1 MHSFQAKA
9 FWFSGAYVPGLKS
22 GVIQLVAYLKLRG
35 LLFLIQ
41 FLSTVIEGQDIQNQ
55 SGFAYK
61 DRILFYN
68 VENLFDVFNDSLTN
82 DDEFTPEGE
91 RHWNNYRFYK
101 KLNNLSK
108 VIIGIGEWNPP
119 SVIGF
124 CEVENRFV
132 LNKLIY
138 ETPLKNFDYKIIHF
152 ESPDRRGIDI
162 AMLYRQSRFEPVYYC
177 PVPIQF
183 PDNPESKTRDIL
195 YVKGLLGGRD
205 TVHFFVNHWPSRYGG
220 YEASKPRRIF
230 VASVLR
236 HKVDSINAAV
246 SNPNIIIMGD
256 FNDEPGDESIRIE
269 LKARSDTAMLTSV
282 ELVNLMGLLKK
293 NLSIGTNKYK
303 AEWSMIDQFIVSGNL
318 LHGINPIQV
327 SKEGA
332 RIFQSSFLLEE
343 DETHLGYK
351 LNRTYIGPVYHGG
364 FSDHLPVYLDII
376 SQRR

>member
-1 MHSFQAKA
+1 M
-9 FWFSGAYVPGLKS
+9 
-22 GVIQLVAYLKLRG
+22 
-35 LLFLIQ
+35 
-41 FLSTVIEGQDIQNQ
+41 
-55 SGFAYK
+55 
-61 DRILFYN
+61 FYN
-68 VENLFDVFNDSLTN
+68 SENLFDIYNDSLTN

-91 RHWNNYRFYK
+91 RKWNNYRFYK

-152 ESPDRRGIDI
+152 ESPDRRGIDV
-162 AMLYRQSRFEPVYYC
+162 AMLYRKSRFEPVFYC

-195 YVKGLLGGRD
+195 YVKGVLGGMD
-205 TVHFFVNHWPSRYGG
+205 TVHFFVSHWPSRYGG
-220 YEASKPRRIF
+220 YEDSKPRRMF

-236 HKVDSINAAV
+236 SKVDSIYNAV
-246 SNPNIIIMGD
+246 QNPNIIIMGD
-256 FNDEPGDESIRIE
+256 FNDEPWDESIQNE
-269 LKARSDTAMLTSV
+269 LKAKSDTISLRTD
-282 ELVNLMGLLKK
+282 ELVSLMGLLK
-293 NLSIGTNKYK
+293 NLKTGTNKYQ
-303 AEWSMIDQFIVSGNL
+303 AEWSVIDQLIVSGNL
-318 LHGINPIQV
+318 LRGNNPIQV

-364 FSDHLPVYLDII
+364 FSDHLPVYLDLIF
-376 SQRR
+376 RKDE